1 VLSQKYIH
9 VVVPNRRVESEVLA
23 KIEFAVLRSRQK
35 GAPDVM
41 VLNEIIDLASQIV
54 GAAERSATD
63 CPLQFFLSPV
73 L

>member
-1 VLSQKYIH
+1 
-9 VVVPNRRVESEVLA
+9 
-23 KIEFAVLRSRQK
+23 VLRSRQK